1 MNSVVTERF
10 TACVHELKNRK
21 VVQSFRQFALRLDY
35 FPQALSEILKG
46 RRDVNIELLR
56 KAIINYNMNPFY
68 LFTGQGPMFLKD
80 QKMEDYRCLTVVADD
95 NNKEKIVY
103 VSTSQQH
110 EYALKCSEPN
120 FIQFLPTFT
129 LPDTKYHNDQYRA
142 FEVKGDAMEPTLH
155 EGDKVIAHYLNPNNW
170 IKLLKT
176 NYVYIIITTEELK
189 IGRVDQVDKDAK
201 IIQLGNDNRY
211 YDLQNIKM
219 DSIKEIW
226 CIDTKISPFLASPNI
241 LLSDLSQKLDDF
253 SKTLN
258 LQQEHFE
265 HYIKSVDEILNKKD
279 KN

>member
-10 TACVHELKNRK
+10 SACVLELKKRK

-56 KAIINYNMNPFY
+56 KAVMNYHMNPFY

-80 QKMEDYRCLTVVADD
+80 QKMEDYRCLTVVTDED
-95 NNKEKIVY
+95 KNEKIVY
-103 VSTSQQH
+103 VPASQHH

-120 FIQFLPTFT
+120 YIQLLPTFT
-129 LPDTKYHNDQYRA
+129 LPDVKYHNNQYRA

-155 EGDKVIAHYLNPNNW
+155 EGDKVIGHYINPDKW
-170 IKLLKT
+170 TKLLKA
-176 NYVYIIITTEELK
+176 NYVYILITAEELK
-189 IGRVDQVDKDAK
+189 MGRMGALDKEAN
-201 IIQLGNDNRY
+201 ILQLINDNRY
-211 YDLQNIKM
+211 YDIQKIKI
-219 DSIKEIW
+219 DSIKELW

-241 LLSDLSQKLDDF
+241 LLSNLSQKLDEF

-265 HYIKSVDEILNKKD
+265 HYIKSVDEFLNKK
-279 KN
+279 NSS